1 MPWDGDGGIA
11 ADIVPDITVDIAADG
26 AAGIPE
32 RFITGSGLLVTR
44 ATVIA

>member
-11 ADIVPDITVDIAADG
+11 ADIAAEG

-32 RFITGSGLLVTR
+32 RFLTDSRLLVTR